1 MMKKWEW
8 EFILEGLVY
17 CIYIMENI
25 NGDICLL
32 GEIFLMKV
40 VNVIWFNG
48 DYRYIYE
55 GKEVLM
61 F

>member
-40 VNVIWFNG
+40 VNIIWFNG

-55 GKEVLM
+55 GKVVFM